1 MYKMP
6 NVKIQ
11 IPNKCKNPN
20 KKEAAY
26 FQTAILI
33 SGFELVLT
41 LGFLILALS
50 VYCFFSGPG

>member
-1 MYKMP
+1 MITMYKMP
-6 NVKIQ
+6 KVKIQ

-26 FQTAILI
+26 FKPAIWI

-41 LGFLILALS
+41 LGF
-50 VYCFFSGPG
+50 